1 MLPAWRLPFYRGGLL
16 KRIAIINQKGG
27 VGKTTTAA
35 NLGAALGRLGKRVLL
50 VDLDAQA
57 NLTLH
62 LSEEESVDKSAFD
75 LLVEGAKVAEVL
87 RPTSEPGVF
96 LVPASE
102 EMAGIEQALSQTIG
116 RELLLRDA
124 LASLE
129 SAAQSDP
136 AAPRFDF
143 VLVDC
148 PPSLGVLSLNALA
161 ASDGLLIPLQTEFF
175 ALQGMTQLLEV
186 VDLVQSRLNARL
198 KVLGIVPC
206 MVDQRTNLSAEVL
219 AEIERHFGDL
229 LFQARIRK
237 NIKLAEAPSFGQSI
251 FAYAPDSNGALDY
264 AQLAHELLHGR
275 KEEKGEELQLAPS
288 PEELGAKSPPIAQI
302 DEESAEA

>member
-1 MLPAWRLPFYRGGLL
+1 L

-50 VDLDAQA
+50 IDLDAQA

-62 LSEEESVDKSAFD
+62 LSEDEGVEKSAFD
-75 LLVEGAKVAEVL
+75 LLVEGDPITEIM
-87 RPTSEPGVF
+87 RPTSEKGVS

-124 LASLE
+124 LAALE
-129 SAAQSDP
+129 TASVLG
-136 AAPRFDF
+136 FDL
-143 VLVDC
+143 VLIDC

-186 VDLVQSRLNARL
+186 VDLVQSRLNPKL

-219 AEIERHFGDL
+219 SEIERHFGKL
-229 LFQARIRK
+229 LFQTRIRK
-237 NIKLAEAPSFGQSI
+237 NVKLAEAPSFGKSI

-264 AQLAHELLHGR
+264 ARLAHELLQGS
-275 KEEKGEELQLAPS
+275 EAPS
-288 PEELGAKSPPIAQI
+288 QTPARNPAQAPTQAPSQAEPNPPLSSSHPSETQPG
-302 DEESAEA
+302 EGQAEA